1 MRSNS
6 HSTSNFVEKGIIEI
20 LGEAQWKKICLKLN
34 GKNNNR
40 PQLSSEKKYPELGK
54 LIDEIGEVFGEAVG
68 FGIAQR
74 AGSASFKYFQTEF
87 SQQLNFTSLEMLTKP
102 LRSRL
107 REGLISIADCL
118 NREFGIRASFEEI
131 KDEWRWRVIG
141 CSECSR
147 RESEEKICYFTVG
160 LIQEF
165 LSWSAGS
172 KFFQVEEIACSAR
185 GDPQCEFTIGIT
197 PVD

>member
-1 MRSNS
+1 M
-6 HSTSNFVEKGIIEI
+6 
-20 LGEAQWKKICLKLN
+20 GEAQWKSINLKSN
-34 GKNNNR
+34 GKNDDR
-40 PQLSSEKKYPELGK
+40 TRLSTEKKYPELGE
-54 LIDEIGEVFGEAVG
+54 LIDEIGEVFGEPAG

-87 SQQLNFTSLEMLTKP
+87 SQQLNFTSLEMRTKP

-107 REGLISIADCL
+107 REGLISIANCL
-118 NREFGIRASFEEI
+118 NSEFGIRASFEEI
-131 KDEWRWRVIG
+131 KDEWRWRVVG
-141 CSECSR
+141 CSECSS
-147 RESEEKICYFTVG
+147 RESEDKICYFTVG

-172 KFFQVEEIACSAR
+172 KFFPVEEIACSAR
-185 GDPQCEFTIGIT
+185 GDPQCEFKIDTK